1 MNTLY
6 KIALILVIIGAI
18 NWGMVGIFNVNLV
31 SLLFGVD
38 AFLTNF
44 IYALVGISG
53 LVSTGILM
61 KPFDEHHK

>member
-6 KIALILVIIGAI
+6 KVCLTLVIIGAL

-31 SLLFGVD
+31 ELVFGADTLLTH
-38 AFLTNF
+38 L

-53 LVSTGILM
+53 LVSFGLLL
-61 KPFDEHHK
+61 KPFDEK

>member
-6 KIALILVIIGAI
+6 KIALTLVIIGAI

-38 AFLTNF
+38 TFLTNF

-61 KPFDEHHK
+61 KPSDEHHK